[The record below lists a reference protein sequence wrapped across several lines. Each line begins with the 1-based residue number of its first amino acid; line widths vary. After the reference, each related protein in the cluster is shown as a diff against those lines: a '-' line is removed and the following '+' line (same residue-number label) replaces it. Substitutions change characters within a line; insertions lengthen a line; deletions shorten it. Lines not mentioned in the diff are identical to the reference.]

1 MSGQIKGIIYPVQDI
16 TGIRL
21 DSMGLIRIKRD
32 RKMMKRELKKNDE
45 KGIKKNL
52 KRELKKNLKRELKI
66 IYSLK

>member
-32 RKMMKRELKKNDE
+32 RKMMKRELKK
-45 KGIKKNL
+45 I
-52 KRELKKNLKRELKI
+52 
-66 IYSLK
+66 

>member
-32 RKMMKRELKKNDE
+32 RKKM
-45 KGIKKNL
+45 
-52 KRELKKNLKRELKI
+52 KRELKKNLKRELK
-66 IYSLK
+66 KV

>member
-32 RKMMKRELKKNDE
+32 RKMMIREL
-45 KGIKKNL
+45 KKNL